1 MSDSGSGTTAT
12 SNRKRNG
19 YRECDDPEPADPN
32 GTDHSPPDNITWRDR
47 VAHFTWPWFAC
58 TMSTGAVAVVLSNTP
73 NQFTGLQTI
82 GKIFFILALVLFI
95 AFTIIITIR
104 FILVPQKFLASLH
117 HPVESLF
124 FGSYWVSISLLLN
137 CIHLY
142 GVPNTGPWLI
152 KTLEI
157 LFWIY
162 CAVVLIVGI
171 GQYYILFQ
179 LERLSVNNAMP
190 AWIFPIYPLLV
201 VGPLASTLVPNQP
214 HSAAVPIWIGGV
226 MLQGVGWCVALMM
239 YAIYTQRL
247 MVSAL
252 PDPSTRPGMY
262 VSVGPAGYTAH
273 ALISLGR
280 QAPAVFGNRE
290 MFGVTTLPIG
300 DVIKIIG
307 ILAGF
312 FVILFSFW
320 FFSEQRASEEKWTTN
335 PIDKQ
340 ENDLIL
346 STLNSLL
353 LDQLSAQESAT
364 HINSILSP
372 RLISGHRAGVSWLW
386 DINYPE
392 GFSHEE
398 WQAQAPER
406 LNASIF
412 CATLLLRSDDWKTEM
427 AFHAHD
433 AMREVMDGFDEEERE
448 VADAWKMWIPPAVAW
463 IEIAGEVLFKLCFD
477 ERDVKD
483 DEQPALMKT
492 FYAERWGE
500 WKKRFEE
507 MTEQEEI
514 DGSCRHLV
522 RQAAEKMQDIETR
535 ACIFV
540 KD

>member
-82 GKIFFILALVLFI
+82 GKIFFILALVLFVI
-95 AFTIIITIR
+95 FTIIITIR

-290 MFGVTTLPIG
+290 MFGITTLPVG

-320 FFSEQRASEEKWTTN
+320 FFCVSTVSVLAGIKEM
-335 PIDKQ
+335 DF
-340 ENDLIL
+340 
-346 STLNSLL
+346 TLNWWAFVFPNAGLTLAAIQAGSVLNSSGINGIC
-353 LDQLSAQESAT
+353 SALT
-364 HINSILSP
+364 IG
-372 RLISGHRAGVSWLW
+372 LI
-386 DINYPE
+386 I
-392 GFSHEE
+392 
-398 WQAQAPER
+398 
-406 LNASIF
+406 
-412 CATLLLRSDDWKTEM
+412 
-427 AFHAHD
+427 
-433 AMREVMDGFDEEERE
+433 
-448 VADAWKMWIPPAVAW
+448 MWIVCAIAHIQAVRKGNVMW
-463 IEIAGEVLFKLCFD
+463 PGKD
-477 ERDVKD
+477 ED
-483 DEQPALMKT
+483 KT
-492 FYAERWGE
+492 MNGIRWGA
-500 WKKRFEE
+500 
-507 MTEQEEI
+507 
-514 DGSCRHLV
+514 H
-522 RQAAEKMQDIETR
+522 AA
-535 ACIFV
+535 
-540 KD
+540 